1 LHCSVDGVGK
11 TTLAAMVAHHADVRR
26 FFLDGVIWIYIG
38 QMELNYTRYTQ
49 CLRELLA
56 QLYLEDDEQVP
67 MFPDLIHTPGESK
80 AKRRRREEGFML
92 HVRETIADFLQYRD
106 VLIILDDICF
116 EADLDWFDFAPIQS
130 ENPGEEFTF
139 ALLVTTRCRYLLPPA
154 DTVEIDMLDE
164 ADAIQLLIQES
175 GENLSQTLM
184 AESPEARSVV
194 RECANHPLA
203 VKSVGRWLNL
213 KHATAGAIGSVE
225 EIHEDVV
232 KSMDKILK
240 NGEQEDADMMYE
252 ILNMSLSPAIN
263 GEPTNIIKFCF
274 SAFVVVFCDRQHISE
289 FALIEDFP
297 MVPMPMAELFFES
310 LLELEENTLLKEGS
324 LFYAQKKE
332 AAVLIP
338 EALSALGVLKVIA
351 TYSEPP
357 EDGGENEAENQGEE
371 KYLQVMH
378 SIQQEYGESLCKDD
392 LSLRELT
399 QDAEKRWNKAFAC
412 AFLVVDRDWDSEF
425 PDAALDYA
433 LEMLPSHMI
442 RGGMLT
448 EAAGLLSNDGFVRGR
463 LFLLG

>member
-1 LHCSVDGVGK
+1 
-11 TTLAAMVAHHADVRR
+11 
-26 FFLDGVIWIYIG
+26 
-38 QMELNYTRYTQ
+38 
-49 CLRELLA
+49 
-56 QLYLEDDEQVP
+56 
-67 MFPDLIHTPGESK
+67 
-80 AKRRRREEGFML
+80 
-92 HVRETIADFLQYRD
+92 
-106 VLIILDDICF
+106 
-116 EADLDWFDFAPIQS
+116 
-130 ENPGEEFTF
+130 
-139 ALLVTTRCRYLLPPA
+139 
-154 DTVEIDMLDE
+154 MLDE

-175 GENLSQTLM
+175 GENLSQTRM

-213 KHATAGAIGSVE
+213 KHATAGAVGSVE
-225 EIHEDVV
+225 EIHDDVV

-240 NGEQEDADMMYE
+240 NGDQEDADMMYE

-324 LFYAQKKE
+324 LFYAQKKD

-357 EDGGENEAENQGEE
+357 EDGGGDEAENQGEE

-378 SIQQEYGESLCKDD
+378 SIQQEYGESLCRDD
-392 LSLRELT
+392 PSLRELT
-399 QDAEKRWNKAFAC
+399 KDAEKRWNNAFAG
-412 AFLVVDRDWDSEF
+412 AFLIEDRDWDSDF

-442 RGGMLT
+442 RGGMIP
-448 EAAGLLSNDGFVRGR
+448 AAAELLSNDGFVRGR